1 MKLISFKKWTESETQ
16 ILIQLKSNYVL
27 NKDIALQLNR
37 SVSSVRN
44 KVLEV
49 RNYTNIE
56 SLESKWTE
64 SETEMLIDLR
74 NRNFSWKEVG
84 ESLNRSRDSCISKS
98 KRL

>member
-1 MKLISFKKWTESETQ
+1 MISFKKWTESETQ
-16 ILIQLKSNYVL
+16 ILIQLKSNYVP

-37 SVSSVRN
+37 SVSSVKN
-44 KVLEV
+44 KILEV

-74 NRNFSWKEVG
+74 KRKFSWKKAG
-84 ESLNRSRDSCISKS
+84 DKLNRSRASCISKS